1 MTKEIYQQLAR
12 HLDDLPGG
20 FPSTESGVELR
31 ILRRLFT
38 PEQAELALRLTLIPE
53 EPRVVARRAGID
65 TVAATRRLEEMAKQ
79 GLILRMEPENGDK
92 PFQYM
97 AAQFVIGIWE
107 FHVND
112 LDIALIKDMNEYM
125 PTLSEEIWKVPQL
138 RTIPVGRS
146 ISVQTEV
153 LPYEKAEEL
162 VRAQE
167 KILVAPCIC
176 RREHTMSGHG
186 CDKPEETCLVFGIG
200 MDYYKRNGIGRVI
213 DQREAL
219 GILEK
224 ANEAGLVLQPGNS
237 QELMNI
243 CCCCG
248 CCCQVLKAFK
258 RREKP
263 ASMAATAFIVNTN
276 PDTCSGCETCIDRCQ
291 MEALRIENDQVV
303 LNKDRCIGCGLCVST
318 CPTESLT
325 LVRKPESEQLTVPK
339 DVEKA
344 AIQLGKARGKL
355 GPGKMISML
364 VKSKVDR
371 LLAAR

>member
-97 AAQFVIGIWE
+97 AAQFVIGVWE

-200 MDYYKRNGIGRVI
+200 MDNS
-213 DQREAL
+213 
-219 GILEK
+219 
-224 ANEAGLVLQPGNS
+224 NE
-237 QELMNI
+237 
-243 CCCCG
+243 
-248 CCCQVLKAFK
+248 
-258 RREKP
+258 
-263 ASMAATAFIVNTN
+263 T
-276 PDTCSGCETCIDRCQ
+276 
-291 MEALRIENDQVV
+291 
-303 LNKDRCIGCGLCVST
+303 VS
-318 CPTESLT
+318 E
-325 LVRKPESEQLTVPK
+325 
-339 DVEKA
+339 
-344 AIQLGKARGKL
+344 G
-355 GPGKMISML
+355 
-364 VKSKVDR
+364 
-371 LLAAR
+371 

>member
-1 MTKEIYQQLAR
+1 MIEDIYQQLAR

-20 FPSTESGVELR
+20 FPPTESGVELR

-65 TVAATRRLEEMAKQ
+65 TVAATRLLEEMAKQ

-243 CCCCG
+243 FCCCG

-291 MEALRIENDQVV
+291 MEALRIENDHVV
-303 LNKDRCIGCGLCVST
+303 LNKDRCIGCWLCVST

>member
-1 MTKEIYQQLAR
+1 MAEEIYQKLSR
-12 HLDDLPGG
+12 HLYNLPGG
-20 FPSTESGVELR
+20 FPPTESGVELR

-38 PEQAELALRLTLIPE
+38 PEQAELALHLTLIPE

-65 TVAATRRLEEMAKQ
+65 TVEAARHLEEMAKQ
-79 GLILRMEPENGDK
+79 GLILRMEPENEGK

-112 LDIALIKDMNEYM
+112 LDLELIKDMNEYI
-125 PTLSEEIWKVPQL
+125 PTLSEEAWKVPQL

-146 ISVQTEV
+146 ISAQTEV
-153 LPYEKAEEL
+153 LPYEKAEEM
-162 VRAQE
+162 VRTQE
-167 KILVAPCIC
+167 KVLVAPCIC
-176 RREHTMSGHG
+176 RREHTMDGHG
-186 CDKPEETCLVFGIG
+186 CDKTEETCLVFGIG

-219 GILEK
+219 DILEK
-224 ANEAGLVLQPGNS
+224 ANEAGLVLQPGNT

-263 ASMAATAFIVNTN
+263 ASMAATAFIVATN
-276 PDTCSGCETCIDRCQ
+276 SDTCSGCETCIDRCQ
-291 MEALRIENDQVV
+291 MEALQIENDHAV
-303 LNKDRCIGCGLCVST
+303 LDKDRCIGCGLCVST

-325 LVRKPESEQLTVPK
+325 LVRKPESEQLMVPK
-339 DVEKA
+339 DMEKA
-344 AIQLGKARGKL
+344 AIQLAKVRGKL
-355 GPGKMISML
+355 GPGKLISML
-364 VKSKVDR
+364 FKSKVDR

>member
-1 MTKEIYQQLAR
+1 MIEDIYQQLAR

-20 FPSTESGVELR
+20 FPPTESGVELR

-38 PEQAELALRLTLIPE
+38 SEQAELALRLTLIPE

-153 LPYEKAEEL
+153 LPYEKAEEI

-219 GILEK
+219 DILEK